1 MAVTVIERN
10 LPAYGAAASLASPRQ
25 ARLRAF
31 MPSVVHSTERLM
43 RHLREQKKLREVRG
57 RKGRDC
63 CIPSLKKN
71 KTPPQ
76 NHNAVAEVQYIGF
89 EEKFLSV
96 DLV

>member
-1 MAVTVIERN
+1 
-10 LPAYGAAASLASPRQ
+10 
-25 ARLRAF
+25 
-31 MPSVVHSTERLM
+31 
-43 RHLREQKKLREVRG
+43 VRG